1 MEHLKELLS
10 AKETTIFL
18 GMSRTTLWR
27 RTRSGA
33 LPAPLRVAG
42 LTRWRRSELLAF
54 LDEAGASRDRC
65 AQ

>member
-10 AKETTIFL
+10 AKETATFL
-18 GMSRTTLWR
+18 SLSRTTLWR

-54 LDEAGASRDRC
+54 LDAAGLVRDRN